1 MGKIKSRVGSFWRFY
16 LPRKIANKFM
26 TNVFYTYAYL
36 REDGTPYYIG
46 KGKGKR
52 AYHPYNRHAKC
63 PSQDRILLLKK
74 NLTEE
79 EAIKHE
85 IYMIAVLGRRDLGT
99 GILHNFTDGGEG
111 KAGLKDSLET
121 RKKKSE
127 TKLGEKNPMF
137 AIGENHPMYGKTH
150 TEKVRQHLSLCHTG
164 RRWYRN
170 LDRSEERMFHPGEEH
185 PGWELGRKEN
195 FGVEGWVTRRQA
207 Q

>member
-1 MGKIKSRVGSFWRFY
+1 
-16 LPRKIANKFM
+16 M

-63 PSQDRILLLKK
+63 PSQDRILFLKK

-137 AIGENHPMYGKTH
+137 GKTGKDHPRFKQPH
-150 TEKVRQHLSLCHTG
+150 TDEVKQLISLCHIG
-164 RRWYRN
+164 RKWYRSP
-170 LDRSEERMFHPGEEH
+170 DSFDERMFHSGEEL
-185 PGWELGRKEN
+185 PGWVLGRKEK
-195 FGVEGWVTRRQA
+195 FGIQGWNTRKQKELA